1 MIATDEGGV
10 REARHR
16 PIVAVVRRQAWIVAQ
31 AIVVVGGLAVLL
43 EQRTPTVYE
52 ATAEVLP
59 DRTHVAVAPV
69 VRDPFLGA
77 EVDAITS
84 DAVVAQA
91 SEALGRSVGPVQA
104 AYESVVLL
112 ITVTGPDAEHA
123 EEDADALAAAYLAQ
137 RRDQARSDVD
147 AARVE
152 LAAEQIEIEGRLQAL
167 TGQEAV
173 DPDTELRRAALRA
186 ELQDNLDGQ
195 RALDLRDV
203 EDESGEILAEATAV
217 EVDGPEPVQAGAVG
231 ALVGA
236 VLGLVV
242 VAMRVRLDDQV
253 RTAERAATL
262 DEHVRLAGVV
272 GLGALEELVDDRG
285 SWDDPVPDDVRALL
299 VVLAGGGAP
308 PRTLLVTAPDELWS
322 ARALATAIERAAAD
336 GEGPPLVVRFV
347 VPGSAAATLELARS
361 ADGVVVALHRGATQV
376 SAARRLLRSL
386 RRVDAR
392 VHLVLLS

>member
-1 MIATDEGGV
+1 
-10 REARHR
+10 
-16 PIVAVVRRQAWIVAQ
+16 
-31 AIVVVGGLAVLL
+31 
-43 EQRTPTVYE
+43 
-52 ATAEVLP
+52 
-59 DRTHVAVAPV
+59 
-69 VRDPFLGA
+69 
-77 EVDAITS
+77 
-84 DAVVAQA
+84 
-91 SEALGRSVGPVQA
+91 
-104 AYESVVLL
+104 
-112 ITVTGPDAEHA
+112 
-123 EEDADALAAAYLAQ
+123 
-137 RRDQARSDVD
+137 
-147 AARVE
+147 
-152 LAAEQIEIEGRLQAL
+152 
-167 TGQEAV
+167 
-173 DPDTELRRAALRA
+173 
-186 ELQDNLDGQ
+186 
-195 RALDLRDV
+195 
-203 EDESGEILAEATAV
+203 
-217 EVDGPEPVQAGAVG
+217 
-231 ALVGA
+231 
-236 VLGLVV
+236 
-242 VAMRVRLDDQV
+242 MRVRLDDQV